1 MLATGLGAGLPVP
14 ASGVPA
20 GVSGVVGVVELQ
32 PWAKRVAAVVAP
44 AVIKNLRLETDIFN
58 APKLM
63 ALLIV

>member
-1 MLATGLGAGLPVP
+1 
-14 ASGVPA
+14 
-20 GVSGVVGVVELQ
+20 VGVLELQ